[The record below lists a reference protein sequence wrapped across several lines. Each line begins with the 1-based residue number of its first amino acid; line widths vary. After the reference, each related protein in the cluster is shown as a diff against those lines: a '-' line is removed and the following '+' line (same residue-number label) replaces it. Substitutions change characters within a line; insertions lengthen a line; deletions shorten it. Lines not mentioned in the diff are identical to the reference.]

1 MKKLSSGFRV
11 RADHIQEQLI
21 REGNAMTLNELKSLK
36 DDRDSKKKELQEAK
50 GELKKV
56 IDIIPLVIAG
66 PNLKKLT
73 KQLEKE
79 LKLKQKHLDKNL
91 LKKRIGCFLK

>member
-1 MKKLSSGFRV
+1 
-11 RADHIQEQLI
+11 
-21 REGNAMTLNELKSLK
+21 MTLNELKSLK

-66 PNLKKLT
+66 PNLKRTDKTIRKRIKT
-73 KQLEKE
+73 KAETFRQKFIKE
-79 LKLKQKHLDKNL
+79 ENWMFSQMKLKMKFQLLALQKS
-91 LKKRIGCFLK
+91 I